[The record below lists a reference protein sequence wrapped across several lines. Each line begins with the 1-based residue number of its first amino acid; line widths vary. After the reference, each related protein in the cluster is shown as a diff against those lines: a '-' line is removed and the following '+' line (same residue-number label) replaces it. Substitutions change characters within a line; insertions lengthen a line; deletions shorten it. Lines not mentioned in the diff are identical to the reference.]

1 MPPHSVPP
9 AVGRPDVSHPT
20 LWALAVLFFGVGD
33 VVTTSVGLGIGGLF
47 ELGPV
52 TSVFV
57 ERYRVRG
64 DGRVEGPHL
73 RWLLSLLASR
83 PAALPRRGALGLA
96 LLGVS
101 VTGWNLY
108 LLALVVPS

>member
-57 ERYRVRG
+57 ERYGFGGMVASKALMFGGCFLCWRVVQRPY
-64 DGRVEGPHL
+64 RVG
-73 RWLLSLLASR
+73 
-83 PAALPRRGALGLA
+83 
-96 LLGVS
+96 
-101 VTGWNLY
+101 
-108 LLALVVPS
+108 VPSDWRFWASP